1 MALGKNLPDEL
12 DFTLCGAKFGWTSSA
27 APACLPVHPHYN
39 LPIHPMI
46 HLSWT
51 GVMPATLT
59 QFNADLT
66 IDHGLMAEHGRWL
79 IDHGCSAIVPHGSLG
94 EGATLSFQE
103 KLALQKTYV
112 AALPETPII
121 PGIAS
126 LATKE
131 AVDLAKA
138 AKDHGCRGLM
148 VLPPYLYASDWRE
161 MKAHMSAVIG
171 ATDLPCIIYNN
182 PVAYKTDFLP
192 AQLKELVD
200 EFPNAAAVKESSTDA
215 RRIAGIRELCGDR
228 LALGVG
234 VDDCALEGAAMG
246 AKFWI
251 TGVGGAFP
259 RHNVRLWD
267 LATTGRIEE
276 AMAIYTWMLP
286 MLRMDTVVKFVQLI
300 KLQQVLATGGKLGNN
315 RVRPPRL
322 ELVGQELAEATAII
336 EQALAT
342 APSV

>member
-1 MALGKNLPDEL
+1 MSIEWK
-12 DFTLCGAKFGWTSSA
+12 
-27 APACLPVHPHYN
+27 
-39 LPIHPMI
+39 
-46 HLSWT
+46 

-59 QFNADLT
+59 QFNADLS
-66 IDHGLMAEHGRWL
+66 IDHALMAEHGKWL
-79 IDHGCSAIVPHGSLG
+79 VENGCTAIVAHGSLG
-94 EGATLSFQE
+94 EGATLSFAE
-103 KLALQKTYV
+103 KVSLQKMYV
-112 AALPETPII
+112 EATPDTPII

-126 LATKE
+126 LSTKE

-138 AKDHGCRGLM
+138 ARDNGCRGLM

-161 MKAHMSAVIG
+161 MKAHMSAVIS

-182 PVAYKTDFLP
+182 PVAYKTDFTP
-192 AQLKELVD
+192 AHIKELAD
-200 EFPNAAAVKESSTDA
+200 ELPNVESVKESSTDA
-215 RRIAGIRELCGDR
+215 RRIAGIREVCGDR

-259 RHNVRLWD
+259 KHNVKLWE
-267 LATTGRIEE
+267 LGTTGRIEE
-276 AMAIYTWMLP
+276 AMSIYTWMLP

-300 KLQQVLATGGKLGNN
+300 KLQQTLASGGKLGNN

-322 ELVGQELAEATAII
+322 ELEGKELAEATAVI

-342 APSV
+342 APEV

>member
-1 MALGKNLPDEL
+1 MSITWK
-12 DFTLCGAKFGWTSSA
+12 
-27 APACLPVHPHYN
+27 
-39 LPIHPMI
+39 
-46 HLSWT
+46 

-66 IDHGLMAEHGRWL
+66 IDHALMAEHGKWL
-79 IDHGCSAIVPHGSLG
+79 VDSGCTAIICHGSLG
-94 EGATLSFQE
+94 EGATLSFDE
-103 KLALQKTYV
+103 KVALQKIYV
-112 AALPETPII
+112 DAVPGTPII

-126 LATKE
+126 LSTKE

-138 AKDHGCRGLM
+138 AKDNGCRGLM

-161 MKAHMSAVIG
+161 MKAHMKAVIS

-182 PVAYKTDFLP
+182 PVAYKTDFTP
-192 AQLKELVD
+192 AHIKELAD
-200 EFPNAAAVKESSTDA
+200 ELPNVESVKESSTDA
-215 RRIAGIRELCGDR
+215 RRIAGIRELLGNR

-246 AKFWI
+246 ATFWI

-259 RHNVRLWD
+259 KHNVKLWD
-267 LATTGRIEE
+267 LGTSGKIEE
-276 AMAIYTWMLP
+276 AMSIYTWMLP

-300 KLQQVLATGGKLGNN
+300 KLQQTLATGGKLGNN

-322 ELVGQELAEATAII
+322 ELVGQELADATAII
-336 EQALAT
+336 EKALAT
-342 APSV
+342 APTV

>member
-1 MALGKNLPDEL
+1 MSITWK
-12 DFTLCGAKFGWTSSA
+12 
-27 APACLPVHPHYN
+27 
-39 LPIHPMI
+39 
-46 HLSWT
+46 

-66 IDHGLMAEHGRWL
+66 IDHALMAEHGKWL
-79 IDHGCSAIVPHGSLG
+79 VDSGCTAIICHGSLG
-94 EGATLSFQE
+94 EGATLSFDE
-103 KLALQKTYV
+103 KVALQKTYV
-112 AALPETPII
+112 DAVPGTPII

-126 LATKE
+126 LSTKE

-138 AKDHGCRGLM
+138 AKDNGCRGLM

-161 MKAHMSAVIG
+161 MKAHMKAVIS

-182 PVAYKTDFLP
+182 PVAYKTDFTP
-192 AQLKELVD
+192 AHIKELAD
-200 EFPNAAAVKESSTDA
+200 ELPNVESVKESSTDA
-215 RRIAGIRELCGDR
+215 RRIAGIRELLGDR

-246 AKFWI
+246 ATFWI

-259 RHNVRLWD
+259 KHNVKLWD
-267 LATTGRIEE
+267 LGTSGKIEE
-276 AMAIYTWMLP
+276 AMSIYTWMLP

-300 KLQQVLATGGKLGNN
+300 KLQQTLATGGKLGNN

-322 ELVGQELAEATAII
+322 ELVGKELADATAII
-336 EQALAT
+336 EKALAT
-342 APSV
+342 APTL